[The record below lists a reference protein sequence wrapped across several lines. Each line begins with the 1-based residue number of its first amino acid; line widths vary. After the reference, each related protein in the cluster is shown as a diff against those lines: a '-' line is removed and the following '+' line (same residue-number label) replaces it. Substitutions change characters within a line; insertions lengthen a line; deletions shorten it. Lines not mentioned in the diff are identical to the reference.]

1 MVDSNL
7 PHDRW
12 LEMLAAEVGAARTVL
27 EAAPSR
33 LKAKIYSA
41 LLRRQQESGPLLS
54 LSETRSANR
63 GLCVYEKLVQIL
75 PVGEKAKRFNCC
87 SICHARLLAENLEN
101 APIHW
106 SNCPYVGFQNR

>member
-12 LEMLAAEVGAARTVL
+12 LEMLAAEVGAARTVM
-27 EAAPSR
+27 EGAPSR

-54 LSETRSANR
+54 LSETWSAGR

-75 PVGEKAKRFNCC
+75 PVGERAKCFKPRSPRGVSC
-87 SICHARLLAENLEN
+87 SLKVFSRIVSLKL
-101 APIHW
+101 
-106 SNCPYVGFQNR
+106 